1 MAKSTRKNTRV
12 SAATRKRTAAKS
24 NIKAKIKQPSIQQI
38 VEAHVKV
45 AVENAKSAIENAWKS
60 PAKQIVDELQKP
72 IDKPEPVVMG
82 ELKKAPGAMEDFKLR
97 VLKLSRTAVN
107 NARQN
112 VRNAAAISA
121 LTTTPFE
128 NFDKEL
134 SEIEDRICGADTSP
148 NGQSIGYYTYTIDL
162 ADEALI
168 RTQEQLSNIIKE
180 LL

>member
-45 AVENAKSAIENAWKS
+45 AVENAKSAI
-60 PAKQIVDELQKP
+60 
-72 IDKPEPVVMG
+72 
-82 ELKKAPGAMEDFKLR
+82 AMEDFKLR